1 MGQGARGAQARRTGT
16 HGPVRRRH
24 RCVCAEAAFAF
35 RELCLG
41 GCVGGVLRGQRGPP
55 RYSRSPTH
63 RPFLEEGSDALSV
76 FRFAAEIAAPKDEV
90 PGRPVSP
97 GPCVCNFRGGPSRGL
112 CVHIHTL
119 LRHLVPASVCI
130 QVSQELS
137 FVLCSILALLELSV
151 P

>member
-1 MGQGARGAQARRTGT
+1 MWREHEEPRPDGQERTVQSGAGTAASVQRPPSPSGSCASGGLRGRGAA
-16 HGPVRRRH
+16 
-24 RCVCAEAAFAF
+24 
-35 RELCLG
+35 G
-41 GCVGGVLRGQRGPP
+41 GGSPH
-55 RYSRSPTH
+55 YSRSPTH
-63 RPFLEEGSDALSV
+63 WPFLEEGSDALSV

-97 GPCVCNFRGGPSRGL
+97 GPCVCNFRGGPSLGL

-130 QVSQELS
+130 KISQELS
-137 FVLCSILALLELSV
+137 FVLCRILAILELSV